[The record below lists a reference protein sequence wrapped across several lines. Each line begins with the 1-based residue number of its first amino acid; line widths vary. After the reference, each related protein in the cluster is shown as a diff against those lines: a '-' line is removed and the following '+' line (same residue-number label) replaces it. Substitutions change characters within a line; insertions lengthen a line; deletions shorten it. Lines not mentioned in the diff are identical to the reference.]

1 MNESSKKILLVE
13 DDRDALDALALVL
26 SSKGFELETA
36 LDGAVALDKALRFRP
51 DVVICDWLLPGVDG
65 IATARALHAA
75 TGAAIIFVTAHS
87 LAELRSRT
95 GDLPVR
101 AYLAK
106 PIDGNRLAAALT
118 ALP

>member
-1 MNESSKKILLVE
+1 LIVE
-13 DDRDALDALALVL
+13 DDPDALDALALIL

-36 LDGAVALDKALRFRP
+36 LDGSTALDKARGFRP
-51 DVVICDWLLPGVDG
+51 DVVICDWLLPDADG
-65 IATARALHAA
+65 IATARAVHAA

-87 LAELRSRT
+87 LADLRSRT

-101 AYLAK
+101 AYLSK
-106 PIDGNRLAAALT
+106 PIDGTRLTAALT